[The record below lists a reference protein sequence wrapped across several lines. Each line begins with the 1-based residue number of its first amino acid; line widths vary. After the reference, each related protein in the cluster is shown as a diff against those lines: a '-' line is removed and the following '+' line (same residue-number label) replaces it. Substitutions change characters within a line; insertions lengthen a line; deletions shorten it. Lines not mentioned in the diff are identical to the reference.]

1 MNKPLKMFFIFA
13 LSLLAAESVAAEV
26 SGKIRIC
33 RHPGLTEMLDKQSIP
48 IPAGSS
54 FTTSGPTSEFV
65 VTTTDAVKLGP
76 KPGCAVA
83 SAEITENQGH
93 LRVTKK
99 SGRLEAQF
107 VIAGAELEAVVVEDF
122 K

>member
-1 MNKPLKMFFIFA
+1 MNLRFVLCAIA
-13 LSLLAAESVAAEV
+13 LVSSGIAHAE
-26 SGKIRIC
+26 SGKIKIC
-33 RHPGLTEMLDKQSIP
+33 RHPGLTEMLDRQSIP

-65 VTTTDAVKLGP
+65 VTTTQDVTVGQ

-83 SAEITENQGH
+83 PAEITENQGH

-99 SGRLEAQF
+99 SGRLVAQF
-107 VIAGAELEAVVVEDF
+107 AITGASIEAVVVEDF